1 MLKRKFLIFC
11 TMSLLVTS
19 AWSADANPL
28 ASDKA
33 KLSYSIGASIGK
45 NLSKDGTEVDLDVL
59 IGALKDSL
67 AGKKLLLNEKEL
79 RQVMSEYEGALR
91 KQIAAKRQKAAI
103 DNRQKGEAFVG
114 AFKKQPGVQVSP
126 GGVLYQVITAGSGD
140 RRPSDPDTVQ
150 VNYRGTL
157 IDGTQFDATEPGK
170 PAELKVVSLISG
182 WKQALSMMNVGS
194 KWHLVI
200 PAELAY
206 GERGVGSDIGPN
218 EVLVFDVELVGI
230 K

>member
-1 MLKRKFLIFC
+1 MLKRKFLTLC
-11 TMSLLVTS
+11 TMSLLVCS
-19 AWSADANPL
+19 AWGADSNPL
-28 ASDKA
+28 GSDKG

-45 NLSKDGTEVDLDVL
+45 NLSKDGTEVDVDVL

-67 AGKKLLLNEKEL
+67 AGKKLLLSEKEL
-79 RQVMSEYEGALR
+79 RQIMSEYETSLR
-91 KQIAAKRQKAAI
+91 KQLGIRRAKAAN
-103 DNRQKGEAFVG
+103 DNREKGDAFLTE
-114 AFKKQPGVQVSP
+114 FKKQPGVKVSP
-126 GGVLYQVITAGSGD
+126 GGVLYQVIKEGSGD
-140 RRPSDPDTVQ
+140 RKPSDPDTVQ

-170 PAELKVVSLISG
+170 PAELKVASVING
-182 WKQALSMMNVGS
+182 WKQALSMMNVGA

-206 GERGVGSDIGPN
+206 GERGVGADIGPN
-218 EVLVFDVELVGI
+218 SVLVFDVELVGI